1 MLINY
6 DSMKINS
13 VIDYYK
19 YKVFKS
25 FIEVQSIYSSKV

>member
-1 MLINY
+1 MRMSINY
-6 DSMKINS
+6 GSMQINS

-25 FIEVQSIYSSKV
+25 FIEV